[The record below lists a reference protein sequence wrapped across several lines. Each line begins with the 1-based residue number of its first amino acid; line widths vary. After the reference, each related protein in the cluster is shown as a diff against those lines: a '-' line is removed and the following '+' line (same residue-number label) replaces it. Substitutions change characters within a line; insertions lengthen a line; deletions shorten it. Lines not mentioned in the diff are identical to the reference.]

1 MSNFKQFDVK
11 IMLDSATEKI
21 KKTITK
27 MTEDYMYMSFLLW
40 EVREY
45 KYYEYAE
52 PNPYPDVSTYSE
64 MEFGFSKS
72 QTSRLIKLC
81 ENFSAKTKTGSPSM
95 HIADRF
101 KDFNMSQLVE
111 MLCIP
116 SEKWGEI
123 TSDMSVKKL
132 REVRKEMKKSVATS
146 QLKIQEELKSDN
158 LNEIMCQNC
167 GKVYSV
173 DKRSKKQCII
183 INGKTVFSC
192 CFEIK
197 WDIDLLKKD

>member
-1 MSNFKQFDVK
+1 MGNVKQFDLK

-52 PNPYPDVSTYSE
+52 PNSYPDVSTYSE

-81 ENFSAKTKTGSPSM
+81 ENFSAKTSTGSPSM
-95 HIADRF
+95 RIADRF
-101 KDFNMSQLVE
+101 ENFNMSQLVE
-111 MLCIP
+111 MLGLP
-116 SEKWGEI
+116 VEKWDEI
-123 TSDMSVKKL
+123 TPDMSAKKI
-132 REVRKEMKKSVATS
+132 REVRKEMKKSVAPA
-146 QLKIQEELKSDN
+146 QLKIQEELKSGN
-158 LNEIMCQNC
+158 LDEIMCQNC
-167 GKVYSV
+167 GKVYAV

-183 INGKTVFSC
+183 INNKTVFSC
-192 CFEIK
+192 CFQIK
-197 WDIDLLKKD
+197 WDVDLLKKD

>member
-1 MSNFKQFDVK
+1 MSNVKNFDLK

-21 KKTITK
+21 KKTINK

-52 PNPYPDVSTYSE
+52 PNPYPDISTYSE

-81 ENFSAKTKTGSPSM
+81 ENFSAKTRTGSPSM
-95 HIADRF
+95 NIADKF
-101 KDFNMSQLVE
+101 KNFNMTQLVE
-111 MLCIP
+111 MLRVP
-116 SEKWGEI
+116 PERLEEI
-123 TSDMSVKKL
+123 TPDMSCKKI
-132 REVRKEMKKSVATS
+132 REFKKEIKRSVAST

-173 DKRSKKQCII
+173 DKRSKKQCIV

>member
-1 MSNFKQFDVK
+1 MGNVKQLDVK
-11 IMLDSATEKI
+11 ILLDSATEKI

-52 PNPYPDVSTYSE
+52 PNPYPDISTYSE
-64 MEFGFSKS
+64 MELGFSKS

-81 ENFSAKTKTGSPSM
+81 ENFSAKTRTGSPSM
-95 HIADRF
+95 HIADMYKSF
-101 KDFNMSQLVE
+101 SMTQLVE
-111 MLCIP
+111 MLRVP
-116 SEKWGEI
+116 SEKLGDI
-123 TSDMSVKKL
+123 TPDMSCKKI
-132 REVRKEMKKSVATS
+132 REVVKEMKKSVVST
-146 QLKIQEELKSDN
+146 QLKIHEEMKSEN

-167 GKVYSV
+167 GKSYSV

-192 CFEIK
+192 CFEVK
-197 WDIDLLKKD
+197 WDVDLLKKE

>member
-1 MSNFKQFDVK
+1 MGDVKKFDLK

-52 PNPYPDVSTYSE
+52 PNPYPDISTYSE

-81 ENFSAKTKTGSPSM
+81 ENFSAKTQTGSPSFQ
-95 HIADRF
+95 IADKF
-101 KDFNMSQLVE
+101 KEFNMTQLVE
-111 MLCIP
+111 MLRMP
-116 SEKWGEI
+116 AEKWDEVS
-123 TSDMSVKKL
+123 SDMSCKRI
-132 REVRKEMKKSVATS
+132 REVIKEMKKSVVST
-146 QLKIQEELKSDN
+146 QLKIQEELKTDN
-158 LNEIMCQNC
+158 LKEIMCQNC
-167 GKVYSV
+167 GKSYFV
-173 DKRSKKQCII
+173 DERSKKQCII